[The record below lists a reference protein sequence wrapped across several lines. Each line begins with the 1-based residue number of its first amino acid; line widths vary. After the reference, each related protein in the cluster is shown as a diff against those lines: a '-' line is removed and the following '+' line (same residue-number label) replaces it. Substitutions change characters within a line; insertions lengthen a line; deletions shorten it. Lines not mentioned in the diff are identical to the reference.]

1 MISLNVLA
9 IAASFL
15 CCQQNDTIP
24 AGATAILK
32 SYPDFCVEY
41 KDNKII
47 FKDGTSMVYDD
58 NRAKSFD
65 EKLDDSDIED
75 MFSIPYD
82 MDGNPE
88 YLADAGRSRCEA
100 LFKKMY
106 GSSQAEAQ
114 RKLGKVNWFGQSLLF
129 TTVNGAD
136 KQLKKVADELA
147 KHPEYSKYM
156 KSAGTFNWR
165 PVRGAKRLSAHSYGI
180 AIDIAVQLSDYWLW
194 EFKGKKETD
203 KIGYKNRIPMGIV
216 EIFEKYGFVWGGR
229 WYHFDTM
236 HFEYRPEIINY
247 FKK

>member
-15 CCQQNDTIP
+15 GCQQNDTIP

-32 SYPDFCVEY
+32 SYPDFCVDY

-114 RKLGKVNWFGQSLLF
+114 RKLGKVNWFHQSLLF

-156 KSAGTFNWR
+156 KRTSF
-165 PVRGAKRLSAHSYGI
+165 
-180 AIDIAVQLSDYWLW
+180 
-194 EFKGKKETD
+194 
-203 KIGYKNRIPMGIV
+203 
-216 EIFEKYGFVWGGR
+216 IFLNFLLQKY
-229 WYHFDTM
+229 
-236 HFEYRPEIINY
+236 
-247 FKK
+247 